1 MSSKNWLSTNY
12 FLQFAVNGVFL
23 PFWILYLTGVKN
35 LTVLEAS
42 TIFSMLYLARF
53 LGGIFLNP
61 YLLKRYNI
69 SLSLKIS
76 VIAGILLALSYG
88 ITNNKI
94 ILTLITFM
102 FGLVYYTVAPFI
114 ESLASLFLK
123 EEGIDYGKAR
133 TWGSVSFTLVGI
145 AAGGIIG
152 YVGSVALYYILIIL
166 LVLYV
171 VFMFLPQPKLV
182 RTLTV
187 NKSDNNNNT
196 DKLYSWVLKDK
207 NAILLILVI
216 FLYQLSHTAYNNY
229 NALYL
234 ESMNISAKWMS
245 GLILNISVIAEILF
259 FIFSKKI
266 IGKIKPTQLLVFCG
280 IGAIIRWLM
289 LAIFHNI
296 YVFVVMQT
304 FHAITFAV
312 GHIAFILILN
322 NRFNT
327 EKIID
332 MQILYTAIC
341 YQLSMTIG
349 LYIMGAIWD
358 INSSLVFYASAGI
371 ALVGTIFATRIREK

>member
-1 MSSKNWLSTNY
+1 MSSKNWLSTNS

-171 VFMFLPQPKLV
+171 IFMFLPQPKLV

-187 NKSDNNNNT
+187 NKSDNNNT
-196 DKLYSWVLKDK
+196 GKLYSWVLKDK

-358 INSSLVFYASAGI
+358 INSSLVFYVSAGI

>member
-42 TIFSMLYLARF
+42 SIFSMLYLARF
-53 LGGIFLNP
+53 LGGIFLSP

-123 EEGIDYGKAR
+123 EEGIDYGKVR

-187 NKSDNNNNT
+187 NKSDNNNT
-196 DKLYSWVLKDK
+196 GKLYSWVLKDK

-349 LYIMGAIWD
+349 LYVMGAIWD
-358 INSSLVFYASAGI
+358 INSSLVFYVSAGI

>member
-187 NKSDNNNNT
+187 NKSDSNNT
-196 DKLYSWVLKDK
+196 GKLYSWVLKDK
-207 NAILLILVI
+207 NAILLILVV

-234 ESMNISAKWMS
+234 ESMNINAKWLS

-358 INSSLVFYASAGI
+358 INSSLVFYVSAGI

>member
-42 TIFSMLYLARF
+42 SIFSMLYLARF
-53 LGGIFLNP
+53 LGGIFLSP

-76 VIAGILLALSYG
+76 VIAGVLLAISYG
-88 ITNNKI
+88 ATNSTI
-94 ILTLITFM
+94 ILTIITFM

-145 AAGGIIG
+145 AAGGVIG
-152 YVGSVALYYILIIL
+152 YAGSIALYYILIML
-166 LVLYV
+166 LVLYMI
-171 VFMFLPQPKLV
+171 FMFLPQPKLV
-182 RTLTV
+182 HTLSV
-187 NKSDNNNNT
+187 NKGDNRNT
-196 DKLYSWVLKDK
+196 GILYSWVLKDK
-207 NAILLILVI
+207 NALLLILVI

-234 ESMNISAKWMS
+234 ESMNINAKWLS

-358 INSSLVFYASAGI
+358 INSSLVFYVSAGI

>member
-12 FLQFAVNGVFL
+12 FLPFAVNGGFL

-42 TIFSMLYLARF
+42 SIFSMLYLARF

-187 NKSDNNNNT
+187 NKSDNNNT
-196 DKLYSWVLKDK
+196 GKLYSWVLKDK

-358 INSSLVFYASAGI
+358 INLSLVFYVSAGI

>member
-42 TIFSMLYLARF
+42 SIFSMLYLARF
-53 LGGIFLNP
+53 LGGIFLSP

-76 VIAGILLALSYG
+76 VIAGVLLAISYG
-88 ITNNKI
+88 ATNSTI
-94 ILTLITFM
+94 ILTIITFM

-123 EEGIDYGKAR
+123 EEDIDYGKAR

-152 YVGSVALYYILIIL
+152 YAGSIALYYILIML
-166 LVLYV
+166 LVLYMI
-171 VFMFLPQPKLV
+171 FMFLPQPKLV
-182 RTLTV
+182 HTLSV
-187 NKSDNNNNT
+187 NKDDNKNT
-196 DKLYSWVLKDK
+196 GRLYSWVLKDK
-207 NAILLILVI
+207 NALLLILVI
-216 FLYQLSHTAYNNY
+216 FLYQLSHTAYNNF

-234 ESMNISAKWMS
+234 ESMNINARWLS

-358 INSSLVFYASAGI
+358 INSSLVFFVSAVI
-371 ALVGTIFATRIREK
+371 ALIGTIFATRIREK

>member
-187 NKSDNNNNT
+187 NKSGNNNAG
-196 DKLYSWVLKDK
+196 KLYSWVLKDK
-207 NAILLILVI
+207 NAILLILVV

-234 ESMNISAKWMS
+234 ESMNINAKWLS

-358 INSSLVFYASAGI
+358 INSSLVFYVSAGI

>member
-1 MSSKNWLSTNY
+1 M
-12 FLQFAVNGVFL
+12 
-23 PFWILYLTGVKN
+23 
-35 LTVLEAS
+35 
-42 TIFSMLYLARF
+42 
-53 LGGIFLNP
+53 
-61 YLLKRYNI
+61 
-69 SLSLKIS
+69 
-76 VIAGILLALSYG
+76 
-88 ITNNKI
+88 
-94 ILTLITFM
+94 
-102 FGLVYYTVAPFI
+102 
-114 ESLASLFLK
+114 
-123 EEGIDYGKAR
+123 
-133 TWGSVSFTLVGI
+133 VGI

-187 NKSDNNNNT
+187 NKSDNNNT
-196 DKLYSWVLKDK
+196 GKLYSWVLKDK

-358 INSSLVFYASAGI
+358 INSSLVFYVSAGI